1 MAEPSAPSGAGSH
14 AARAVPSS
22 TDGAARPHDDG
33 GPHPVRAVALAV
45 GLTLALLVLVQVFL
59 VRMFHVPSASMEPTL
74 QPVDRVRVD
83 AAAAGRQGLRHGDV
97 VVFDGAGSLAPY
109 RSAGSLERGLE
120 DVARWWG
127 VGAAEDVFV
136 KRVLALPGDRLE
148 CCAPDGRLLRE
159 GEPLDEPYLGRPVT
173 ADEPAAAG
181 TWSFEVPDG
190 RMVVL
195 GDHRAASR
203 DSRALLGAPG
213 GGLIPLE
220 RVEGRAAEIVWPL
233 SRRGTMDAPSG
244 DTP

>member
-1 MAEPSAPSGAGSH
+1 MLFYWFLKYVAIGPIVKLVFRPQVEGAENVPRSGAAVLASNHLAASDWVFMPLVLRRRVTFLAKAEYFTGTGVKGALQRAFFAGSGQVPIDRSGGR
-14 AARAVPSS
+14 AARA
-22 TDGAARPHDDG
+22 
-33 GPHPVRAVALAV
+33 ALEV
-45 GLTLALLVLVQVFL
+45 GLKI
-59 VRMFHVPSASMEPTL
+59 
-74 QPVDRVRVD
+74 
-83 AAAAGRQGLRHGDV
+83 LREGGI
-97 VVFDGAGSLAPY
+97 FGIYPEGT
-109 RSAGSLERGLE
+109 RS
-120 DVARWWG
+120 
-127 VGAAEDVFV
+127 
-136 KRVLALPGDRLE
+136 
-148 CCAPDGRLLRE
+148 PDGRLLRN
-159 GEPLDEPYLGRPVT
+159 GEPLNEPYLGRPVT

-233 SRRGTMDAPSG
+233 ARRGTVDAPSG

>member
-1 MAEPSAPSGAGSH
+1 MTPLSGLPLVLTALAAASPAPVP
-14 AARAVPSS
+14 AVPEP
-22 TDGAARPHDDG
+22 TLRPGERIIVDGAAAG
-33 GPHPVRAVALAV
+33 GAGLA
-45 GLTLALLVLVQVFL
+45 
-59 VRMFHVPSASMEPTL
+59 
-74 QPVDRVRVD
+74 
-83 AAAAGRQGLRHGDV
+83 HGDV

-109 RSAGSLERGLE
+109 RSRSSLERGLT
-120 DVARWWG
+120 DVAAWWG
-127 VGAAEDVFV
+127 VGGTGDGFV

-148 CCAPDGRLLRE
+148 CCAPDGRLLRN

-181 TWSFEVPDG
+181 TWFFEVPDG

-233 SRRGTMDAPSG
+233 ARRGTVDVPSG